1 MKIPH
6 TFTIVFSIIVLCAVM
21 TWIIPGG
28 EFNRQT
34 VTVDGSERNVVVSDS
49 YHNVDNQPQTWQIF
63 TAFFKG
69 FERTANIIVFIL
81 MIGGGFWIM
90 NETNAINVGIFS
102 FLKKT
107 QKLQQNK
114 ILGKLGVN
122 NLIMI
127 LIILMFSL
135 FGSVFGM
142 SEETIASQ
150 PLHHWHCPG
159 LVGIGTLL
167 RHRIPLHLL
176 VCLHSDCH
184 HLHPALCRLYQEKSH
199 QIHHLRDRCVLA
211 RQASRGNG
219 CGKPSLHPC
228 HLGSLC
234 FDWSCNGILR
244 HSFSPHRHQHRQWPV

>member
-21 TWIIPGG
+21 TWLIPGG
-28 EFNRQT
+28 EFDRQT
-34 VTVDGSERNVVVSDS
+34 VTVDGSERNVVVADS

-90 NETNAINVGIFS
+90 NETNAINVGIYS

-107 QKLQQNK
+107 QRLQQNK
-114 ILGKLGVN
+114 FLGKLGVN

-142 SEETIASQ
+142 SEETIAFIVIFV
-150 PLHHWHCPG
+150 PLAISMGYDSITGVLMCYVAAH
-159 LVGIGTLL
+159 VGCAGAMLPSWRCAT
-167 RHRIPLHLL
+167 
-176 VCLHSDCH
+176 SSGAS
-184 HLHPALCRLYQEKSH
+184 PA
-199 QIHHLRDRCVLA
+199 RCSISVP
-211 RQASRGNG
+211 R
-219 CGKPSLHPC
+219 
-228 HLGSLC
+228 
-234 FDWSCNGILR
+234 
-244 HSFSPHRHQHRQWPV
+244 

>member
-1 MKIPH
+1 MC
-6 TFTIVFSIIVLCAVM
+6 S
-21 TWIIPGG
+21 
-28 EFNRQT
+28 
-34 VTVDGSERNVVVSDS
+34 SDL
-49 YHNVDNQPQTWQIF
+49 VDNQPQTWQIF

-142 SEETIASQ
+142 S
-150 PLHHWHCPG
+150 
-159 LVGIGTLL
+159 
-167 RHRIPLHLL
+167 
-176 VCLHSDCH
+176 
-184 HLHPALCRLYQEKSH
+184 
-199 QIHHLRDRCVLA
+199 
-211 RQASRGNG
+211 
-219 CGKPSLHPC
+219 
-228 HLGSLC
+228 
-234 FDWSCNGILR
+234 
-244 HSFSPHRHQHRQWPV
+244 